1 MGSIDGSGR
10 GQSMEGKANY
20 KKGESSTNMATVT
33 LVTKDNNRLWMVKK
47 GNQQAVKYILG
58 FWDLLQFLELKVKIR
73 NRSLKTTIANSARF
87 EEVLVYGELFNN
99 FVKYLIIKISRNQ
112 SIKISLIKFF
122 KLTKFNF
129 KPCLLYI
136 LSNLNLKLLIQINE
150 IICFFRKTYYFIT
163 CPGHDVKLFW
173 CTTR

>member
-1 MGSIDGSGR
+1 M
-10 GQSMEGKANY
+10 
-20 KKGESSTNMATVT
+20 
-33 LVTKDNNRLWMVKK
+33 
-47 GNQQAVKYILG
+47 
-58 FWDLLQFLELKVKIR
+58 QFLELKVKIR

-129 KPCLLYI
+129 KPCFGEVEYVPVRLAQNVRNCSGKISLTGLFSY
-136 LSNLNLKLLIQINE
+136 LSGDLSL
-150 IICFFRKTYYFIT
+150 
-163 CPGHDVKLFW
+163 
-173 CTTR
+173 